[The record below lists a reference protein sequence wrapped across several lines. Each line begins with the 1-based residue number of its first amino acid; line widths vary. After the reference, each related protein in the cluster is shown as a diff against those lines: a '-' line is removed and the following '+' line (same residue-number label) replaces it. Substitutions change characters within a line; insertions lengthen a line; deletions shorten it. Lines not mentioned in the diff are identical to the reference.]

1 MNIETIDIILG
12 ALFIIFVLRCTL
24 RGFVEEFMS
33 VAAIVLGL
41 IVGFLL
47 FKNGADYLQTKIG
60 LTVFP
65 ELAAFVLLF
74 VGTFVVIKI
83 LEVILH
89 DIIERIHINS
99 MDHIFGLLLG
109 FVEGALI
116 ISLILLILT
125 YQPLFDS
132 SSLLQ
137 KSWFAKLLL
146 PIIGEIQRNPPMK
159 LGA

>member
-1 MNIETIDIILG
+1 MNIATIDIIFG
-12 ALFIIFVLRCTL
+12 ALLIIFVLRCTL

-47 FKNGADYLQTKIG
+47 FKNGADYLRTKMG

-83 LEVILH
+83 LEVILR
-89 DIIERIHINS
+89 DIIERIHIDS

-116 ISLILLILT
+116 ISLILLFLT

-146 PIIGEIQRNPPMK
+146 PIIGEIQRNPPLK